1 MSVQEH
7 DQILAATSHLPHFL
21 AYSLV
26 DTLAGMN
33 EKTDIFR
40 YAAGGFRDFTRIAA
54 SDPIMWRDIAIAN
67 KDAVIQVM
75 DNMMENLTALRA
87 SIEAKDKQALTQ
99 LFIRSREARNHFGSM
114 LESTKSDTGL
124 QSPMNEKVINY
135 IVSPGG
141 NARGDLRVQR

>member
-1 MSVQEH
+1 MLRV
-7 DQILAATSHLPHFL
+7 AFAT
-21 AYSLV
+21 
-26 DTLAGMN
+26 
-33 EKTDIFR
+33 
-40 YAAGGFRDFTRIAA
+40 FTRIAA

-87 SIEAKDKQALTQ
+87 SIEGQDKQALTQ
-99 LFIRSREARNHFGSM
+99 LFTRSREARNHFGSM
-114 LESTKSDTGL
+114 LESNESDTGL

-141 NARGDLRVQR
+141 NNARRSSCAR